1 MNSIA
6 KYYILKGICP
16 YRRWK
21 TATPRIR
28 TGRIRMI
35 GTEWKFDDCKV
46 VEQEAD
52 GNVVFDVHFPS
63 GKVQRMYPDGI
74 EDVEG
79 CYAAFAMG
87 MSPVGQEDGHGNIVC
102 EVE

>member
-1 MNSIA
+1 
-6 KYYILKGICP
+6 
-16 YRRWK
+16 
-21 TATPRIR
+21 
-28 TGRIRMI
+28 MI
-35 GTEWKFDDCKV
+35 GQVWEFDDCKV
-46 VEQEAD
+46 VEQEMD
-52 GNVVFDVHFPS
+52 GNVVFDVHFLD
-63 GKVQRMYPDGI
+63 GCVHRMYPDGI

>member
-1 MNSIA
+1 MGNCNAA
-6 KYYILKGICP
+6 KGCE
-16 YRRWK
+16 
-21 TATPRIR
+21 
-28 TGRIRMI
+28 RMI
-35 GTEWKFDDCKV
+35 GTEWKFKDCKV

-52 GNVVFDVHFPS
+52 GCTVFDVHFPS
-63 GKVQRMYPDGI
+63 GCVHKMYPDGI

-102 EVE
+102 EVEGRY

>member
-1 MNSIA
+1 
-6 KYYILKGICP
+6 
-16 YRRWK
+16 
-21 TATPRIR
+21 
-28 TGRIRMI
+28 MI
-35 GTEWKFDDCKV
+35 GQVWEFDDGKV
-46 VEQEAD
+46 GEQEMD

-74 EDVEG
+74 EDGEG

-87 MSPVGQEDGHGNIVC
+87 MSPVGQEDGHGNSVC

>member
-1 MNSIA
+1 
-6 KYYILKGICP
+6 
-16 YRRWK
+16 
-21 TATPRIR
+21 
-28 TGRIRMI
+28 MI
-35 GTEWKFDDCKV
+35 GQVWEFDDCKV
-46 VEQEAD
+46 VEQEMD
-52 GNVVFDVHFPS
+52 GNVVFDVHFLD
-63 GKVQRMYPDGI
+63 GYVHRMYPDGI

>member
-1 MNSIA
+1 M
-6 KYYILKGICP
+6 
-16 YRRWK
+16 
-21 TATPRIR
+21 PRIR

-35 GTEWKFDDCKV
+35 GQVWEFDDCKV
-46 VEQEAD
+46 VEQEMD

-63 GKVQRMYPDGI
+63 GCVHTMYPDGI

-87 MSPVGQEDGHGNIVC
+87 MSPVGQEDGHGNIIC
-102 EVE
+102 EE

>member
-1 MNSIA
+1 
-6 KYYILKGICP
+6 
-16 YRRWK
+16 
-21 TATPRIR
+21 
-28 TGRIRMI
+28 MI
-35 GTEWKFDDCKV
+35 GTEWKFKDCKV

-87 MSPVGQEDGHGNIVC
+87 ISPVGQEDGHGNIVC
-102 EVE
+102 EECIQSIIYIQGIQSNSEV